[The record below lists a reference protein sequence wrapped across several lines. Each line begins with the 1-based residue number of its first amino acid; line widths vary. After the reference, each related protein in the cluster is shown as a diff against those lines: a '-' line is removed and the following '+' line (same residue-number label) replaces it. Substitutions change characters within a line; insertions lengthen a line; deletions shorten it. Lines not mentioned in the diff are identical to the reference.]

1 MLKFSS
7 SVDLQGASCSTA
19 LKASCRE
26 TLPPKKLLSA
36 SQDKHILEA
45 TTSMLQSPRSP
56 GLSLSQLA
64 ATSRYPTMSHTV
76 GSPWQQQLPSLLS
89 PSPMA
94 SAHQLSH
101 VERPVAG
108 GIAHLELSVQETEGN
123 RSEEEDEMEELTFA
137 SVHAPVIT
145 LGTQGA
151 GSSRSTSRR
160 SLAQLSSSGFPQILD
175 IQNRVAEVLD
185 PSEPVNLNP
194 QREETDPLQAKP
206 LIIQFLAFTRVPQ
219 AGVNSDWPS
228 TVHFTFQLYR
238 FPPVTTEHLKLLD
251 LERNSNLKSNSDY
264 PCVLSVINKVVL
276 VCSCSTEFTRSSSS
290 K

>member
-1 MLKFSS
+1 MFSKKMLS
-7 SVDLQGASCSTA
+7 
-19 LKASCRE
+19 
-26 TLPPKKLLSA
+26 
-36 SQDKHILEA
+36 
-45 TTSMLQSPRSP
+45 
-56 GLSLSQLA
+56 
-64 ATSRYPTMSHTV
+64 
-76 GSPWQQQLPSLLS
+76 
-89 PSPMA
+89 
-94 SAHQLSH
+94 
-101 VERPVAG
+101 
-108 GIAHLELSVQETEGN
+108 
-123 RSEEEDEMEELTFA
+123 
-137 SVHAPVIT
+137 
-145 LGTQGA
+145 
-151 GSSRSTSRR
+151 SSRSTSRR

-264 PCVLSVINKVVL
+264 PCVLSVINKVGTVSSGCPGLQLQYRVHPQFLKQMRLVL
-276 VCSCSTEFTRSSSS
+276 TIPGTSLPAD
-290 K
+290 

>member
-1 MLKFSS
+1 
-7 SVDLQGASCSTA
+7 
-19 LKASCRE
+19 
-26 TLPPKKLLSA
+26 
-36 SQDKHILEA
+36 
-45 TTSMLQSPRSP
+45 MLQSPRSP

-264 PCVLSVINKVVL
+264 PCVLSVINKVGTVSSGCPGLQLQYRVHPQFLKQMRLVL
-276 VCSCSTEFTRSSSS
+276 TIPGTSLPAD
-290 K
+290 